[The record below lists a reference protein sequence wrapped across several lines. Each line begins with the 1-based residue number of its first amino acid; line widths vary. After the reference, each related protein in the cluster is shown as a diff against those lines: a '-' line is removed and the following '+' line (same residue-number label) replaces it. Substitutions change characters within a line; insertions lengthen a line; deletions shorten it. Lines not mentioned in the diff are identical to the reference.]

1 MITVI
6 SIASVFFISNV
17 KDYIFFEYFNY
28 QYNYNRGVLII
39 SDRSFSLTKQIN
51 TKILIHLQYQALHH
65 VKHTFWIAKVK
76 PCLQKKGIPALS
88 QQYTTNNSY

>member
-39 SDRSFSLTKQIN
+39 SDPFPLPSR
-51 TKILIHLQYQALHH
+51 
-65 VKHTFWIAKVK
+65 
-76 PCLQKKGIPALS
+76 
-88 QQYTTNNSY
+88 